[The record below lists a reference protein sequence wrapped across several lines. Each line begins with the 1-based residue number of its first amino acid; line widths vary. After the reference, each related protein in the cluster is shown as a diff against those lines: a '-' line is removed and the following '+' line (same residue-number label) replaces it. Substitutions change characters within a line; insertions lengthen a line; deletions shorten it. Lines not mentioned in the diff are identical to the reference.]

1 MFPLIRQSC
10 FHAPFKLQRLNGPRL
25 LLYGRN
31 TTTCSSL
38 GLCLQR
44 DVCLLSRSPGL
55 NPASVYAT
63 KAQAFHTSLS
73 FFKKKT
79 PKESE
84 TKDSGVLQRS
94 MKSLKDSP
102 KPALYL
108 SLAGLIPFVSVPLS
122 MAVQGTY
129 YPELAF
135 GQMMYGAATVSFLG
149 GMRWGFALPENSP
162 AKPDWLNLANST
174 VPLLLAWQALL
185 FKDVT
190 HSAVM
195 LVMALGIALHYD
207 IALLPPYPRWFKV
220 LRVAGTVVMVLSLLA
235 TAALKIISD
244 EQLFSKTGE
253 GSYKWQNTK

>member
-1 MFPLIRQSC
+1 KAKMFPLVQRCC
-10 FHAPFKLQRLNGPRL
+10 FHTPFTLWKSTGPRL
-25 LLYGRN
+25 LLYGKN
-31 TTTCSSL
+31 KTTWSSV
-38 GLCLQR
+38 GLHLQR
-44 DVCLLSRSPGL
+44 DVCRLSRSPSL

-63 KAQAFHTSLS
+63 KLQAFHTSLP

-94 MKSLKDSP
+94 MKLLKDSP

-122 MAVQGTY
+122 MAIQGTY

-135 GQMMYGAATVSFLG
+135 AQVTYGAVTVSFLG
-149 GMRWGFALPENSP
+149 GMRWGFALPEDSP

-174 VPLLLAWQALL
+174 VPPLLAWQALL
-185 FKDVT
+185 FKDIT
-190 HSAVM
+190 HGAIM

-207 IALLPPYPRWFKV
+207 VSLLPPYPRWFKV
-220 LRVAGTVVMVLSLLA
+220 LRVVGTVVMVLSLLA
-235 TAALKIISD
+235 TAGLKTFLELQLSD
-244 EQLFSKTGE
+244 SRN
-253 GSYKWQNTK
+253 KWQN

>member
-1 MFPLIRQSC
+1 MFPLTQRCC
-10 FHAPFKLQRLNGPRL
+10 FYTPFKLQKLTGSRL
-25 LLYGRN
+25 LLYGKN
-31 TTTCSSL
+31 KTNCSSL

-44 DVCLLSRSPGL
+44 GACLLSRPPSL
-55 NPASVYAT
+55 SPASVYAN
-63 KAQAFHTSLS
+63 KLQAFHTSLP

-84 TKDSGVLQRS
+84 TKDSG

-108 SLAGLIPFVSVPLS
+108 NLAGLIPFVSVPLS
-122 MAVQGTY
+122 MAIQGTY

-135 GQMMYGAATVSFLG
+135 AQIMYGAVTVSFLG

-174 VPLLLAWQALL
+174 VPPLLAWQALL
-185 FKDVT
+185 FKDIT
-190 HSAVM
+190 NSAIM
-195 LVMALGIALHYD
+195 LVMALGVALHYD
-207 IALLPPYPRWFKV
+207 VSLLPTYPRWFKV

-235 TAALKIISD
+235 TALLKALLEEPLSN
-244 EQLFSKTGE
+244 SRN
-253 GSYKWQNTK
+253 KWQNTK